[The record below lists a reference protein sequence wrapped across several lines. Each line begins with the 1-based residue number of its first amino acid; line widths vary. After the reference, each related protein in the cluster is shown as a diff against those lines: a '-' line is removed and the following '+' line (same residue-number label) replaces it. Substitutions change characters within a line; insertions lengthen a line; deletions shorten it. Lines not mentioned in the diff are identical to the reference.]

1 MEDLLTESLATYQR
15 DYYRTQ
21 LESSEYKVKTRTIG
35 LFAIITLTIL
45 LSIIIF
51 LLIARYIKKQQEEK
65 DKLFEYA
72 EEIKRQL
79 NEAEQNNDY
88 SLLKRKYLAL
98 YKSRFETIGTLTDQ
112 YFQADGRT
120 DIESLMF
127 RKVTSLINEVKN
139 DSKNRKAFEAML
151 DKDLDGIMTHIRTE
165 MPRLK
170 ELDYSI
176 FSYLIVGFD
185 ATTISRLLDI
195 SVNNIYAHK
204 RRLRIKIEERK
215 PEHADQFLEI
225 LN

>member
-1 MEDLLTESLATYQR
+1 
-15 DYYRTQ
+15 
-21 LESSEYKVKTRTIG
+21 
-35 LFAIITLTIL
+35 
-45 LSIIIF
+45 
-51 LLIARYIKKQQEEK
+51 
-65 DKLFEYA
+65 
-72 EEIKRQL
+72 
-79 NEAEQNNDY
+79 
-88 SLLKRKYLAL
+88 
-98 YKSRFETIGTLTDQ
+98 
-112 YFQADGRT
+112 
-120 DIESLMF
+120 
-127 RKVTSLINEVKN
+127 
-139 DSKNRKAFEAML
+139 ML